1 MMGEEISIKKIV
13 NFRRLEWVSVFILLH
28 NFFKPSAGAIALK
41 AEKIETTW
49 QT

>member
-1 MMGEEISIKKIV
+1 MGEEISIKKIV

-28 NFFKPSAGAIALK
+28 NFFKTSAGAIALK